1 MKNAIIWGVVIG
13 VLSGIWMFVMHSSGI
28 TPTND
33 RVATLEYFSFLIPA
47 LGLLLGIYS
56 YRKNEC
62 KGQMGFLEALIQSFK
77 ILIVGGILTVFATIL
92 YLSYA
97 QVSMSDILK
106 DSSGRIFGALLVGV
120 ILAFGVSL
128 LFHNKS
134 NKID

>member
-33 RVATLEYFSFLIPA
+33 KVATLEYFSFLIPA

>member
-33 RVATLEYFSFLIPA
+33 KVATLEYFSFLIPA

-77 ILIVGGILTVFATIL
+77 ILIVGGILTVFANIL